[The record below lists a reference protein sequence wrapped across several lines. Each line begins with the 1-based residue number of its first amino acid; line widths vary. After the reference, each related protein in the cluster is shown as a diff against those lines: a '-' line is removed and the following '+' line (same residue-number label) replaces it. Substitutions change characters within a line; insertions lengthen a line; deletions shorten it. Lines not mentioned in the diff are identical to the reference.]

1 MLQMHS
7 YFDTAE
13 LERLQREGKL
23 PVGLTLGSIQ
33 KCMSKGDGV
42 LMLFRCARSWD
53 VKAALVSLPIG
64 ETKNTR
70 KVLTAFCSVSEL
82 PSETLYYHLESNH
95 FASAEVHI
103 PSSAC
108 LSDDFPDWVVY
119 RHVRQ
124 APGVPDEMRILEPGM
139 VDVALGNLDDNERPE
154 RMEIFVARK
163 AIKDVGNNMRG
174 LIKRGF
180 ISRKFIYQI
189 SQ

>member
-23 PVGLTLGSIQ
+23 PVGLSLGSIQ
-33 KCMSKGDGV
+33 KCMSNGDGV
-42 LMLFRCARSWD
+42 LMVFRCARSWD
-53 VKAALVSLPIG
+53 VKAALVSLPKG
-64 ETKNTR
+64 EAKNVR
-70 KVLTAFCSVSEL
+70 KILSAYCSVNEL
-82 PSETLYYHLESNH
+82 PSDALYHHLESNR
-95 FASAEVHI
+95 FASAEIHI

-124 APGVPDEMRILEPGM
+124 APGVPDEMRILEPGF
-139 VDVALGNLDDNERPE
+139 VDEVLAKLEINEHRE

-163 AIKDVGNNMRG
+163 AIRDVGNNLRG
-174 LIKRGF
+174 LIKLGF
-180 ISRKFIYQI
+180 ISRKFIYQL